1 VADFRSALYLG
12 LSHPAWSLPDW
23 PALTAGVPAALGA
36 PVGARPVTAGLAA
49 LTGTEAAI
57 LARSTLH
64 ALWDLIGALAT
75 SDTIV
80 ALDAAA
86 YPTAHWAAARAVAR
100 RVPVI
105 RFAHRNPEDLIRRLR
120 RPGLTGR
127 RSLVLTDGWCAGCNR
142 PAPLPGLLRAV
153 RGTGGL
159 LVIDDT
165 QALGVLGAAPS
176 AREPFGRGGGGS
188 LRWQHVDPAGIVV
201 VASLAKAFG
210 APLAVVAGADNVVAR
225 LARPEGTRVHSS
237 PPTAADLAA
246 ARRALRVT
254 SRDGDARRRRLA
266 QRVDEMRTAARSSG
280 FDLVGD
286 PFPVVSLAAADP
298 GRAAAELRQ
307 RGVRALVQRPV
318 CLAAPVLTFLL
329 RADHNMAD
337 TARAAAALADVAR
350 AEAQDGA
357 GRRQRELMRPLP
369 PLAGHRPGLATG
381 AWSLSAIAGPP
392 AL

>member
-1 VADFRSALYLG
+1 MADFCSALYLG

-23 PALTAGVPAALGA
+23 PALTTGVPAALGA
-36 PVGARPVTAGLAA
+36 PVGGRPVAAGLAA
-49 LTGTEAAI
+49 LAGTEAAI

-64 ALWDLIGALAT
+64 ASWDLIGALAT
-75 SDTIV
+75 SDTVV
-80 ALDAAA
+80 AIDAAA
-86 YPTAHWAAARAVAR
+86 YPTAYWAAARAVGR

-105 RFAHRNPEDLIRRLR
+105 RFAHRSPEDLIRRLR
-120 RPGLTGR
+120 RPGLAGR

-142 PAPLPGLLRAV
+142 PAPLPGLLRTV
-153 RGTGGL
+153 RGVGGL
-159 LVIDDT
+159 LIIDDT

-176 AREPFGRGGGGS
+176 GREPFGRGGGGS
-188 LRWQHVDPAGIVV
+188 LRWQHAGPAGIVV

-210 APLAVVAGADNVVAR
+210 APLAVVAGDEALVAR

-254 SRDGDARRRRLA
+254 AYDGDARRRWLA
-266 QRVDEMRTAARSSG
+266 QRVDELRTAARSSG

-298 GRAAAELRQ
+298 GRVAVELRQ
-307 RGVRALVQRPV
+307 RGVRALVQRPA

-329 RADHNMAD
+329 RADHTVAD
-337 TARAAAALADVAR
+337 TARVAAALADLQR
-350 AEAQDGA
+350 AEVRDGPGKPRQEFIRRLPLPAAHRSGLARGA
-357 GRRQRELMRPLP
+357 GRPS
-369 PLAGHRPGLATG
+369 AT
-381 AWSLSAIAGPP
+381 SAPP
-392 AL
+392 AR